1 MHAFLLTSRY
11 FITTSCI
18 ERQGA
23 PTFPIFLSAKVLLQY
38 DDFFFPRKLKWCY
51 SEQRILRNF
60 STSKFPSCLPCIVKL
75 WCQIFPNI
83 FYTSSYV
90 YSEMGMDILLTV
102 FTTVYALV
110 FGHRMA
116 WHFMVDCKVLWHF
129 QAACKKP
136 SPVFNWN
143 HFTNVNF
150 LTENIRK
157 NH

>member
-1 MHAFLLTSRY
+1 MVSQCTMKPEFCRIKWKVSLSNHLNCLLELFLMKYTLGIDENMCKQDCLNYSERFRSEKKGSKVLSLKASNFSMHAFLLTSRY

-75 WCQIFPNI
+75 
-83 FYTSSYV
+83 
-90 YSEMGMDILLTV
+90 
-102 FTTVYALV
+102 
-110 FGHRMA
+110 
-116 WHFMVDCKVLWHF
+116 
-129 QAACKKP
+129 
-136 SPVFNWN
+136 
-143 HFTNVNF
+143 
-150 LTENIRK
+150 
-157 NH
+157 